1 MGAALVG
8 MVVEL
13 TRGRPEAIE
22 HAADLEIIGDE
33 AARLRSELLRL
44 TDLDADAYDAVVTAR
59 RRPKD
64 TDEERAVRAARIVEA
79 TREATLAPLS
89 IGRAANAVLALAERV
104 APIGNRNA
112 ISDVG
117 VAALLA
123 VAAVEGAALN
133 VTINLPFLPE
143 DDPLRSDG
151 GREIGEITSG
161 LAGRAESLRRLVED
175 RMG

>member
-13 TRGRPEAIE
+13 TRGRLEAAE
-22 HAADLEIIGDE
+22 HAAGLEDIGDE

-59 RRPKD
+59 RLPKD
-64 TDEERAVRAARIVEA
+64 TDERRTVRAARIVEA
-79 TREATLAPLS
+79 TREATRAPLS
-89 IGRAANAVLALAERV
+89 IGRAALAVLALAERV

-123 VAAVEGAALN
+123 VAAAEGAALN
-133 VTINLPFLPE
+133 VRINVPFLPE
-143 DDPLRSDG
+143 DDPLRADA
-151 GREIGEITSG
+151 GREIAEITSG
-161 LAGRAESLRRLVED
+161 LADRAEALRRLVEG

>member
-13 TRGRPEAIE
+13 TRGRPEAAE
-22 HAADLEIIGDE
+22 HAADLEDIGNE
-33 AARLRSELLRL
+33 ASRLRSELLRL

-59 RRPKD
+59 RLLKD
-64 TDEERAVRAARIVEA
+64 TDEERALRAARIVEA

-89 IGRAANAVLALAERV
+89 IGRAAHAVLALAERV
-104 APIGNRNA
+104 VPIANRNA

-123 VAAVEGAALN
+123 VAAIEGAALN
-133 VTINLPFLPE
+133 VRINLPYLPE
-143 DDPLRSDG
+143 DDPLRSDA
-151 GREIGEITSG
+151 GRVVGEITSG